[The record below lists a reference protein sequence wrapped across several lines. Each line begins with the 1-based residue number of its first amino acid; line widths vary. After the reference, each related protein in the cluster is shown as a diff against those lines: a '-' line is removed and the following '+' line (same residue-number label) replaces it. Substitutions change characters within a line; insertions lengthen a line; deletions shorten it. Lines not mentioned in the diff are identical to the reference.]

1 MQLNDWKIP
10 LNVAVGLH
18 VLILLAAL
26 YLPGIFQAKPKFA
39 DIYSVSIVNIAE
51 PTVAPAP
58 SAKPQ
63 KATPPA
69 PAKVQKATP
78 PPVAAPQ
85 KAAKKLAPIAEK
97 LEKAVPAEAAP
108 VQQKSISLK
117 PLKKKIVQE
126 VKPPDNQ
133 ARNQEIEQKRNQEI
147 ERKQRQRLAEALREE
162 ELLQEKAKLAQE
174 ALEAERK
181 LLQAQQAASSVQTT
195 SAAVSESRNRTSAAA
210 VGSNTNIIEN
220 QYLAAVFNRLHQF
233 WTPPEYLQ
241 QKPDLTTVVVI
252 TINSDGSIANTLFE
266 SRSGDRVF
274 DQFVSKTIETAA
286 PMPPIPPAM
295 KKQRFEI
302 GLRFRPGSIQ

>member
-1 MQLNDWKIP
+1 MQSNDWKIP
-10 LNVAVGLH
+10 LNVAIGIH

-26 YLPGIFQAKPKFA
+26 YFPGIFQAKPKFA

-133 ARNQEIEQKRNQEI
+133 ARNQEIERKRNQELEQKRNQEI

-162 ELLQEKAKLAQE
+162 ELLR
-174 ALEAERK
+174 RK
-181 LLQAQQAASSVQTT
+181 PNLPRKPWRLNASFSSATGRQQCPDNVGGSV
-195 SAAVSESRNRTSAAA
+195 
-210 VGSNTNIIEN
+210 
-220 QYLAAVFNRLHQF
+220 
-233 WTPPEYLQ
+233 
-241 QKPDLTTVVVI
+241 
-252 TINSDGSIANTLFE
+252 
-266 SRSGDRVF
+266 
-274 DQFVSKTIETAA
+274 
-286 PMPPIPPAM
+286 
-295 KKQRFEI
+295 
-302 GLRFRPGSIQ
+302 

>member
-26 YLPGIFQAKPKFA
+26 YLPGVFQAKPKFA

-51 PTVAPAP
+51 PTVGPAP

-69 PAKVQKATP
+69 PAKVQKAA
-78 PPVAAPQ
+78 PPVVAP
-85 KAAKKLAPIAEK
+85 KKTATKKIAPIAEK

-108 VQQKSISLK
+108 APQKSISLK

-126 VKPPDNQ
+126 VKQPDNR
-133 ARNQEIEQKRNQEI
+133 ARDQEI
-147 ERKQRQRLAEALREE
+147 ERKQRQKLAEALREE
-162 ELLQEKAKLAQE
+162 ELLLEKARLAQE

-181 LLQAQQAASSVQTT
+181 LLQSQQAASSVQTT
-195 SAAVSESRNRTSAAA
+195 SAAVSESRNRASATT